1 MKQMKQMKQKL
12 PAALL
17 AAALIGSMAGCA
29 AAREDRTVQGGA
41 EGQASEDRNND
52 AGCAEGQASE
62 DRNND
67 AGGGNGSEAL

>member
-29 AAREDRTVQGGA
+29 AAREDRMVQGGA

-52 AGCAEGQASE
+52 AGGAE
-62 DRNND
+62 
-67 AGGGNGSEAL
+67 